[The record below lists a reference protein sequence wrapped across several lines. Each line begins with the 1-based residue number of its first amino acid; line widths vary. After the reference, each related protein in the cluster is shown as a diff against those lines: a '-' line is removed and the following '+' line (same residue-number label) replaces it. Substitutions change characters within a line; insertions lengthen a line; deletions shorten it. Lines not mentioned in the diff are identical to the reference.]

1 MKITFL
7 LTLTALTLG
16 ANMYLNA
23 KSVTLRLIE
32 TSDVHGSF
40 FPYNFITQKP
50 SDGSMARVAWYVDS
64 LRQVYADNLIL
75 LDNGDILQGQ
85 PTSYFFNYIAT
96 DQTNIAADIVNWL
109 GYDAQAIGNHDIEA
123 GHAVYDKWIKELSC
137 PTLAANMINPDGS
150 PYALPYIILE
160 REGIKIAI
168 LGMITP
174 AIPNWLEQDLWSG
187 LTFLDIKEASEKW
200 VKIIKEKEK
209 PHLLIGLFHS
219 GLKGGITTGQ
229 YSENAALQVAS
240 EVDGFDLIFY
250 GHDHAAYCATVT
262 NPSQQT
268 VWLVDPSNNALKVG
282 DAEIDITIDDNGNIT
297 EKNIKARLTDV
308 ASMPV
313 HQEFMSMFEAQ
324 RQAVSN
330 YVNRKIAVLTDPIST
345 RDCFFGSSAFT
356 DLIHNLQLKLTGA
369 DISLNA
375 PLTFDTKIDKGD
387 ILMSDM
393 FKLYKYE
400 NKIYV
405 LRMKGSEI
413 KNLLEMSYAL
423 WTNTMNSPDSHIMNL
438 IEYEKDGK
446 TCVRF
451 ANPTFN
457 FDSAAGIDYE
467 VDVTKPQGSKVNILR
482 MSDGKPFSED
492 NWYNVV
498 MNSYRANGGGQLLT
512 LGAGISKARASESNE
527 SLLSDCREQPRLC
540 KARASESQE
549 KVPSKREQS
558 ENEFSDG
565 RARGNSTI
573 VNLFSVGR
581 EQPRLCKEEL
591 QDRIVF
597 RSDMDQRFYLTEEL
611 MKMGTITPEANN
623 NWLFVPT
630 DWTNEALKR
639 DRQLIFGD

>member
-7 LTLTALTLG
+7 LTLTALTMG

-109 GYDAQAIGNHDIEA
+109 HYDAQAIGNHDIEA

-137 PTLAANMINPDGS
+137 PTLAANMITDGS
-150 PYALPYIILE
+150 PYTLPYIILE

-219 GLKGGITTGQ
+219 GLKGGITTDQ

-297 EKNIKARLTDV
+297 EKNIKAQLTDV

-330 YVNRKIAVLTDPIST
+330 YVDRKIAVLTDPIST
-345 RDCFFGSSAFT
+345 RDCFFGSSPFT

-413 KNLLEMSYAL
+413 KNHLEMSYAL

-512 LGAGISKARASESNE
+512 LGAGISK
-527 SLLSDCREQPRLC
+527 
-540 KARASESQE
+540 
-549 KVPSKREQS
+549 
-558 ENEFSDG
+558 
-565 RARGNSTI
+565 
-573 VNLFSVGR
+573 
-581 EQPRLCKEEL
+581 EEL

-611 MKMGTITPEANN
+611 MQTRASAKDNNEDGASHENEFSDGREQPRLCKMGTITPEANN